1 MSNQERPPLKFYKLF
16 HRRLAFAY
24 RRSSDGLWT
33 LNGKIKHFYFGTM
46 KSDRG
51 DIVGLKAIILSYS
64 FWLGFYR
71 G

>member
-16 HRRLAFAY
+16 HWRLAFAY

-33 LNGKIKHFYFGTM
+33 LDGKITHFHFGRM
-46 KSDRG
+46 KSKDSN
-51 DIVGLKAIILSYS
+51 IVGIKAIILSYS